1 MKPNGYISPF
11 CTNLTG
17 ITQQQ
22 VDEALPLEHVLK
34 AFSQWIY
41 EKQVEWKL
49 PFIMPITCGDWDL
62 RVQLPKECN
71 AKGLPVPSVLKDW
84 INIKDVFSSFY
95 GTKPKGMVGML
106 KYLHLQLKGRHHSG
120 IDDVRNITQI
130 VMRLLAKGAPM
141 RKVSPAAR
149 PVGARLPSLNSL
161 SDFPPL
167 GSSKPKDYH

>member
-1 MKPNGYISPF
+1 M
-11 CTNLTG
+11 
-17 ITQQQ
+17 
-22 VDEALPLEHVLK
+22 DEALPLEHVLK